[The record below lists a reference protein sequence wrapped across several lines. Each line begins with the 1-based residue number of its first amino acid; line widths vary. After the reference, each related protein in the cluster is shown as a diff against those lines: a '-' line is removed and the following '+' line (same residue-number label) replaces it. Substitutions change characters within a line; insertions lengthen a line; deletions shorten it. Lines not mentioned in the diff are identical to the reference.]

1 MAAQCAGLRAAE
13 ITEGIYDLSPQNC
26 SWCCLTVTESPL
38 PPRGRPSIHSN
49 LVYPILPRVEEQDV
63 IDSLKGLFCFPPPF
77 ALDSDKE
84 GYFIRLRLNFSSL
97 RSDAQ
102 EARQNIRL
110 FKEACGVVNQAWND

>member
-1 MAAQCAGLRAAE
+1 M
-13 ITEGIYDLSPQNC
+13 
-26 SWCCLTVTESPL
+26 PL
-38 PPRGRPSIHSN
+38 GQLRGRPSIYSN
-49 LVYPILPRVEEQDV
+49 PVYPILPRVEEQDV
-63 IDSLKGLFCFPPPF
+63 LDSLKGLFCSPPPF

-110 FKEACGVVNQAWND
+110 WKEVFGVIDQALNE